1 MTGCQVLEFVK
12 EEGEI
17 DWIGKETAWSSK
29 AMQQAQ
35 EKSNHEGQGCT
46 ASFMG

>member
-1 MTGCQVLEFVK
+1 MTDWQVLEFVK

-35 EKSNHEGQGCT
+35 ERKQP
-46 ASFMG
+46 

>member
-1 MTGCQVLEFVK
+1 MTDYQDLEFVK

-29 AMQQAQ
+29 AMRQAQ
-35 EKSNHEGQGCT
+35 GRKQ
-46 ASFMG
+46 A